1 MEWIKTLAAL
11 LIIAVVFWIVIKAGS
26 ELPLA

>member
-26 ELPLA
+26 ELPSA